1 MEFGCRAGGLTVTYA
16 TAWTL
21 GNAYHS
27 LHSMSHKVLLVTVYQ
42 LLPREVVMSSIVR
55 VSLLVL
61 SVGLAGCQTPFW
73 MNKKKNVEPPPAPV
87 VQKPAPITKEQQV
100 VKMLILNG
108 EYTLSQNQLLTPKN
122 DNAYDYFRGALKLDP
137 NNQRAKGGLQGIVM
151 RYVDLARQAAARGNY
166 SQATTMLNN
175 ARIVDPDNLL
185 IKEVATGL
193 TEQIKSAP
201 PVQPYRG
208 GANEFLL
215 DAGLVGKDDPRILAR
230 IADITNKV
238 KATNS
243 LAMIVARTDVEG
255 RWIYQ
260 KMREAAPGF
269 RVRGDI
275 KLGSPVRVILEPVA
289 Q

>member
-1 MEFGCRAGGLTVTYA
+1 MLRAGRIIL
-16 TAWTL
+16 
-21 GNAYHS
+21 
-27 LHSMSHKVLLVTVYQ
+27 
-42 LLPREVVMSSIVR
+42 
-55 VSLLVL
+55 LLVL
-61 SVGLAGCQTPFW
+61 AMGLSACQAPFW
-73 MNKKKNVEPPPAPV
+73 IKKKEPPPPPPAPV

-100 VKMLILNG
+100 VNMLILNG

-122 DNAYDYFRGALKLDP
+122 DNAFDYFRAALKLDP

-175 ARIVDPDNLL
+175 ARIVDPENLL
-185 IKEVATGL
+185 IREVSAAL
-193 TEQIKSAP
+193 SEQIKSAP
-201 PVQPYRG
+201 PVEPYRG
-208 GANEFLL
+208 GANEYLL
-215 DAGLVGKDDPRILAR
+215 DGNLVGKEDAQILAR
-230 IADITNKV
+230 IAEIANKV
-238 KATNS
+238 KQTDS
-243 LAMIVARTDVEG
+243 LAMIIARTDVEG

-260 KMREAAPGF
+260 KMREAVPGY